1 MHIIDLKD
9 DLKIH
14 EVKKSEVGGKSFVM
28 SLAPAGSTK
37 EKILF
42 SATTETNFN
51 KWMKS
56 FKGIKEGFE
65 QQKQRE
71 KELFK
76 QEMSS
81 AAVKKDRVQNA
92 FGVTKPKQEEKK
104 KTEEKF
110 DLGNLFMA
118 E

>member
-1 MHIIDLKD
+1 MYVYKGQKYNKPLHIIDLKD

-14 EVKKSEVGGKSFVM
+14 EVKKSEVNGKAFVM
-28 SLAPAGSTK
+28 SLTPSGAAK
-37 EKILF
+37 DQMF
-42 SATTETNFN
+42 FAATTETNFN

-65 QQKQRE
+65 LQKQRE

-81 AAVKKDRVQNA
+81 AAVKKDRVMNA
-92 FGVTKPKQEEKK
+92 FGVTKPK
-104 KTEEKF
+104 
-110 DLGNLFMA
+110 
-118 E
+118 